1 MSEKVDK
8 DLEYYM
14 SLPYDIIIKRSN
26 GGWFARIPDLPGCM
40 TSADTFEELAPM
52 IEDAMRG
59 YIEVSLEH
67 GDPVPEPNEIST

>member
-14 SLPYDIIIKRSN
+14 GLPYEIIIKRSN
-26 GGWFARIPDLPGCM
+26 GGWFAKVPDLPGCM
-40 TSADTFEELAPM
+40 TWADTFEELGPM

-67 GDPVPEPNEIST
+67 GDPITEPSEVLE